1 MYQQENQLYYIWNT
15 HSPFLEEHLS
25 FLESQIQKKLF
36 SVSPNVLVEL
46 FTGYLI
52 IA

>member
-1 MYQQENQLYYIWNT
+1 MYQQENQLYYIWNI
-15 HSPFLEEHLS
+15 HSTFLQERLNFS
-25 FLESQIQKKLF
+25 ESQIQKKLL
-36 SVSPNVLVEL
+36 SVSPNVLIEL